1 MAADIKNYL
10 KEKEKR
16 QKNQGDYQ
24 KKLLKSRLRIVYRVL
39 LVVAVVG
46 AVLALVAVQ
55 AKRHIYT
62 GYETVSSVSREV
74 SSDATDVRLKNGI
87 LTYSKDGAHCTDAKG
102 NVKWNQTYVIQD
114 VRLALCRDVA
124 AIGSYNGREIYVQN
138 AEKQLGTITTTMPI
152 RNLTVAETGRV
163 TAVLADTDVTWLK
176 TYETD
181 GTESYTGQAHMTDG
195 GYPVSICLSPNGE
208 LLAISYLYVDAGV
221 VKTSVVFYNFGPV
234 GENQSDYLVS
244 AYSYSDLIVPK
255 VQFMNNDTAFA
266 VGDSRLMIYTGSQ
279 KPVTVG
285 EYLYEEEIQ
294 SVFYS
299 DKYVGL
305 VFLSDQTESKY
316 RIDVYNTSAVKVGR
330 YYFDV
335 DYTDIFFEDDDMVI
349 YNDAECQIFMTDGVE
364 KYHGNF
370 NKSVRLMLPAGG
382 SYKYYLVTENTIDT
396 IQLK

>member
-10 KEKEKR
+10 KEKEIR

-62 GYETVSSVSREV
+62 GYETVSSVNRET

-102 NVKWNQTYVIQD
+102 NIKWNQTYVIQD
-114 VRLALCRDVA
+114 VQLALCRDVA

-181 GTESYTGQAHMTDG
+181 GTESYTGQAHMNDG
-195 GYPVSICLSPNGE
+195 GYPISICLSPDGE

-279 KPVTVG
+279 KPVTAG

-316 RIDVYNTSAVKVGR
+316 RIDVYNTSAAKVGS

>member
-10 KEKEKR
+10 KEKEIR
-16 QKNQGDYQ
+16 QKSQGDYQ

-62 GYETVSSVSREV
+62 GYETVSSVNRET

-114 VRLALCRDVA
+114 VQLALCRDVV

-181 GTESYTGQAHMTDG
+181 GTESYTGQAHMNDG
-195 GYPVSICLSPNGE
+195 GYPISICLSPDGE

-279 KPVTVG
+279 KPVTAG

-316 RIDVYNTSAVKVGR
+316 RIDVYNTSAAKVGS

>member
-16 QKNQGDYQ
+16 QKNQDDYK
-24 KKLLKSRLRIVYRVL
+24 KKLRKHHLTIVYRVL
-39 LVVAVVG
+39 LVIAALG
-46 AVLALVAVQ
+46 AALVLVMVQ

-62 GYETVSSVSREV
+62 GYDTVSSVNREV
-74 SSDATDVRLKNGI
+74 ASDALDVRLKNGI

-114 VRLALCRDVA
+114 VRLAVCRDVA

-138 AEKQLGTITTTMPI
+138 TEKQLGTITTTMPI
-152 RNLTVAETGRV
+152 RNITVAETGRV
-163 TAVLADTDVTWLK
+163 TAVLADTDVTWIK
-176 TYETD
+176 TYEAD
-181 GTESYTGQAHMTDG
+181 GTNSYTGQAHMNDG
-195 GYPVSICLSPNGE
+195 GYPISVCLSPDGE
-208 LLAISYLYVDAGV
+208 LLAVSYLYVDAGV
-221 VKTSVVFYNFGPV
+221 VKTNVVFYNFGPV

-279 KPVTVG
+279 KPVTAG
-285 EYLYEEEIQ
+285 EYLYDEEIQ

-299 DKYVGL
+299 EKYVGL
-305 VFLSDQTESKY
+305 VLLSDQAENKY
-316 RIDVYNTSAVKVGR
+316 RMDVYNTSAVKVGS

-335 DYTDIFFEDDDMVI
+335 DYTDIFFEEDAIVI
-349 YNDAECQIFMTDGVE
+349 YNESECQIFTTEGVE

-370 NKSVRLMLPAGG
+370 NKSARLMLPANG
-382 SYKYYLVTENTIDT
+382 SYKYYLVTDNTIDT

>member
-10 KEKEKR
+10 KEKEIR

-62 GYETVSSVSREV
+62 GYETVSSVNRET

-102 NVKWNQTYVIQD
+102 NIKWNQTYVIQD
-114 VRLALCRDVA
+114 VQLALCRDVA

-181 GTESYTGQAHMTDG
+181 GTESYTGQAHMNDG
-195 GYPVSICLSPNGE
+195 GYPISICLSPDGE

-316 RIDVYNTSAVKVGR
+316 RIDVYNTSAAKVGS

>member
-10 KEKEKR
+10 KEKEIR

-62 GYETVSSVSREV
+62 GYETVSSVNRET

-114 VRLALCRDVA
+114 VQLALCRDVA

-181 GTESYTGQAHMTDG
+181 GTESYTGQAHMNDG
-195 GYPVSICLSPNGE
+195 GYPISICLSPDGE

-279 KPVTVG
+279 KPVTAG

-316 RIDVYNTSAVKVGR
+316 RIDVYNTSAAKVGS

>member
-16 QKNQGDYQ
+16 QKSQEDY
-24 KKLLKSRLRIVYRVL
+24 KKKIRKHRLIIVYRVL
-39 LVVAVVG
+39 LVVAALG
-46 AVLALVAVQ
+46 AALALVVVQ

-62 GYETVSSVSREV
+62 GYDIVSTINREA
-74 SSDATDVRLKNGI
+74 SADAVDVRLKNGI

-114 VRLALCRDVA
+114 VKLATCGNVA

-138 AEKQLGTITTTMPI
+138 TDKQLGTITTTMPI
-152 RNLTVAETGRV
+152 RNITVAETGRV
-163 TAVLADTDVTWLK
+163 TAVLADTDVTWIM

-181 GTESYTGQAHMTDG
+181 GSNSYTGQAHMNDG
-195 GYPVSICLSPNGE
+195 GYPVSISLSPNGE
-208 LLAISYLYVDAGV
+208 LLAVSYLYVDAGV
-221 VKTSVVFYNFGPV
+221 VKTNVVFYNFGPV

-244 AYSYSDLIVPK
+244 AYSYSDLIVPR
-255 VQFMNNDTAFA
+255 VQFMNDNTAFA
-266 VGDSRLMIYTGSQ
+266 VGDGRLMIYTGAQ
-279 KPVTVG
+279 KPVTTG
-285 EYLYEEEIQ
+285 EYLYDEEVQ

-305 VFLSDQTESKY
+305 VFLSDQAESKY
-316 RIDVYNTSAVKVGR
+316 RMDVYNTSAAKLGS

-335 DYTDIFFEDDDMVI
+335 DYTDVFFEESDIVI
-349 YNDAECQIFMTDGVE
+349 YNESECQIFTMEGVE
-364 KYHGNF
+364 KYWGSF
-370 NKSVRLMLPAGG
+370 TKSARLLLPTGG
-382 SYKYYLVTENTIDT
+382 SYKYYLVTDNTIDT